1 MTSTTQE
8 FETWF
13 AKLTAFAQRLSDEE
27 KGGEEREVK
36 EVAKQLLETLKREKL
51 VLDWKKRQATRA
63 AVRYAIETM
72 LDELPRV
79 YTPEL
84 YERKCEV
91 VYQHV
96 FESYYGQEKSLY
108 AAN

>member
-1 MTSTTQE
+1 LTSTTQE

-63 AVRYAIETM
+63 AVRYAIETGT
-72 LDELPRV
+72 LRGGGSCPECGGRPAKFAITPRQ
-79 YTPEL
+79 P
-84 YERKCEV
+84 R
-91 VYQHV
+91 
-96 FESYYGQEKSLY
+96 SS
-108 AAN
+108 

>member
-1 MTSTTQE
+1 MAIFDLLIKPE
-8 FETWF
+8 I
-13 AKLTAFAQRLSDEE
+13 KLTQA
-27 KGGEEREVK
+27 EEREVK
-36 EVAKQLLETLKREKL
+36 KVAKQLLETLKREKL
-51 VLDWKKRQATRA
+51 VLDWKKRQSTRA
-63 AVRYAIETM
+63 AVRYTIETM

-96 FESYYGQEKSLY
+96 FDSYYGQEKSLY
-108 AAN
+108 AVT